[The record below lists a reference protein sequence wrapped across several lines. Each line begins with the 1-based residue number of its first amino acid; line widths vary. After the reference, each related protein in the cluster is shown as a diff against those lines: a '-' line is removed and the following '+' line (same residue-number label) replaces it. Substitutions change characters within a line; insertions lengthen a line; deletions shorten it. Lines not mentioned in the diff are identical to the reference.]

1 MMGCFNSKKLKSM
14 TIRSDS
20 KRSRGSGKKYLPQ
33 DTGEGQAVPSPRGLP
48 EERPEFTERQKE
60 IVLDTWQII
69 QKDIA
74 RVGVV
79 MFMRLFETHPDVQ
92 EVFMPFKGKSKE
104 DLSHSA
110 QLKAHALRVMGT
122 VEKCLARINEPKK
135 MEELLHDLGAKH
147 VMYNARV
154 DYIDLIGPQ
163 FLWAIQPAM
172 KDSWTPEIEQAWS
185 DLFKL
190 ISHIIKEAMLL

>member
-1 MMGCFNSKKLKSM
+1 MH
-14 TIRSDS
+14 
-20 KRSRGSGKKYLPQ
+20 
-33 DTGEGQAVPSPRGLP
+33 
-48 EERPEFTERQKE
+48 
-60 IVLDTWQII
+60 
-69 QKDIA
+69 
-74 RVGVV
+74 
-79 MFMRLFETHPDVQ
+79 RLFETHPDVQ

-154 DYIDLIGPQ
+154 DYIDVSINVVESFLFWGLRFDGWVVCTEDRTSVRESFIKKQQLINLQCRKNSEKLVQSKMCPQ
-163 FLWAIQPAM
+163 EGGFFMHA
-172 KDSWTPEIEQAWS
+172 
-185 DLFKL
+185 FVHKL
-190 ISHIIKEAMLL
+190 EVP